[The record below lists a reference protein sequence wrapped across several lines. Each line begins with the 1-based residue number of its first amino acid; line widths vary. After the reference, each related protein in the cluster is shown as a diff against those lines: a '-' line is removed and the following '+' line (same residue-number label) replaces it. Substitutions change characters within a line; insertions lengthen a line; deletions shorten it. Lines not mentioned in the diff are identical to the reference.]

1 MRVQLAEVG
10 TTLAKAVLPQLARYS
25 TALVQLQ
32 KDTNFIGRATQ
43 IGADGLKEF
52 AVAAFGG
59 YTALSIMAQSIGV
72 ASSALSELWVRQV
85 RVAIGAVNEAYRELD
100 VEAAMAPD
108 GQFPVLTPE
117 ECRALV
123 DALGPI
129 EPVVMKPLL
138 AGCDPALGWSSLE
151 LFATE
156 VLPRLHG

>member
-1 MRVQLAEVG
+1 VADPELVRIYEEECARLGRPASPTPVAEGPMSVFVSADPERDRARLA
-10 TTLAKAVLPQLARYS
+10 PH
-25 TALVQLQ
+25 
-32 KDTNFIGRATQ
+32 
-43 IGADGLKEF
+43 
-52 AVAAFGG
+52 
-59 YTALSIMAQSIGV
+59 
-72 ASSALSELWVRQV
+72 VRHEIESYA
-85 RVAIGAVNEAYRELD
+85 AIGAVNEAYRELD

-117 ECRALV
+117 ECRELV
-123 DALGPI
+123 DALGPL